1 MHAPLCL
8 KSVCVC
14 DLAVDEFNVAV
25 QDEIQCRINYEGV
38 GEDRV
43 DIVCEWVSEVDCV
56 SMTV

>member
-1 MHAPLCL
+1 
-8 KSVCVC
+8 
-14 DLAVDEFNVAV
+14 LAVDEFNVAV

>member
-1 MHAPLCL
+1 M
-8 KSVCVC
+8 CVC
-14 DLAVDEFNVAV
+14 DLAVIESNAAI
-25 QDEIQCRINYEGV
+25 QDKIQRRINYEGV